1 MRQYILKRLVLA
13 IPTLIGVS
21 LIVFFMVRLIPG
33 DVVEQ
38 IAGDAPPTP
47 EFRAQIEEELGLD
60 KPEFYVMPKAGWPFL
75 EFHSESQYV
84 IWLADVVTLDFGKPL
99 RGSSGESVNQLL
111 KDKLPVTIEMSLLA
125 LIVSLIIA
133 VPVGIISAVRQD
145 TIIDYVARS
154 TAIGFLAL
162 PTFWLGTLIINYAS
176 NWFTASTPV
185 PREYRE
191 IWESPFSNI
200 EYLVFPFGNFVPV
213 GPAIILGVSLSGTVM
228 RLMRAQMLEVLR
240 QDYVRTAWAK
250 GLRERTVVTGH
261 ALKNALIPVVTV
273 VGLQVPILISGS
285 VVVES
290 IYNVPGMGQQFFLSI
305 GTRDYTVVQSIAL
318 IIAVSVVLSNL
329 IVDITYAYLDP
340 RIRYS

>member
-1 MRQYILKRLVLA
+1 MRQYILKRLLLA

-33 DVVEQ
+33 DIVEQ
-38 IAGDAPPTP
+38 IAGDSPPTP
-47 EFRAQIEEELGLD
+47 EFRAQIEKELGLD
-60 KPEFYVMPKAGWPFL
+60 KPAIQ
-75 EFHSESQYV
+75 QYF
-84 IWLADVVTLDFGKPL
+84 IWLGDVATLDFGRPL

-111 KDKLPVTIEMSLLA
+111 KDKLPVTIEMSALA
-125 LIVSLIIA
+125 LMVSLMIA

-145 TIIDYVARS
+145 TIIDYIARS
-154 TAIGFLAL
+154 TAISFLAL

-185 PREYRE
+185 PREYQE
-191 IWESPFSNI
+191 IWENPASNL
-200 EYLVFPFGNFVPV
+200 EYLLFPFGNFVPV

-305 GTRDYTVVQSIAL
+305 GFRDYTVVQSIAL